1 MKKLIRIFIVDDHP
15 MVIEGMLSMLQQ
27 QPSIE
32 VAGYA
37 MNAASCLG
45 FFVSNSA
52 DVVLMDINLPDK
64 SGTDLCK
71 ELKQRFPQMQILG
84 ISNLNQGSYIRE
96 MMNQGA
102 SGYVLKN
109 VSKNEL
115 LDAIQRVHRGQQYL
129 SLEVSQAMRLET
141 QRQES
146 LPLLTKREK
155 EVLKLIVEGLTNPA
169 IAEKLFVSLSTIESH
184 RKSLLAK
191 FQLKNTAALVRVALE
206 NKLL

>member
-1 MKKLIRIFIVDDHP
+1 MKKLIRVFIVDDHP

-45 FFVSNSA
+45 FFIRSTA

-71 ELKQRFPQMQILG
+71 ELKQRFPQMKILG

-109 VSKNEL
+109 VSKSEL
-115 LDAIQRVHRGQQYL
+115 LDAVQRVHKGQQYL

-206 NKLL
+206 NKLV

>member
-1 MKKLIRIFIVDDHP
+1 MKKSIRVFIVDDHP
-15 MVIEGMLSMLQQ
+15 MVIEGMSAMLQE

-45 FFVSNSA
+45 FFIRNSA

-64 SGTDLCK
+64 SGIDLCT
-71 ELKQRFPQMQILG
+71 ELKQRFPQMKILG

-96 MMNQGA
+96 MMTQGA

-109 VSKNEL
+109 VSKSEL
-115 LDAIQRVHRGQQYL
+115 LHAIQRVYKGEQYL
-129 SLEVSQAMRLET
+129 TLEVSQAMRRET
-141 QRQES
+141 ERQES
-146 LPLLTKREK
+146 LPILTKREK
-155 EVLKLIVEGLTNPA
+155 EVLKLIAEGFTNPA
-169 IAEKLFVSLSTIESH
+169 IAEKLFVSPLTVDSH

-206 NKLL
+206 NKLI